1 MDRPLKSWLGTP
13 REWALDVAI
22 ATVAGA
28 FLGLIGPFGS
38 FLNGGVA
45 PLVIYWVLA
54 LWCATLVLGV
64 VCRLGIALARRWTIP
79 AALALTGSVVVASVP
94 LSLLVAQLARLFWP
108 RIALSP
114 LDWYWQSLVISAPLV
129 AIYAVIRRILAR
141 ERGEVL
147 PVFMPA
153 RLEASPAGSAEAG
166 EVLCLRMED
175 HYVRIHTAAGSRLV
189 EGPFERVIATLGDQ
203 EGLRVHRSWWVARAA
218 VLQVEADGRNLRLR
232 LQGDLSAPVSRASV
246 ARLREA
252 GWLSAET

>member
-1 MDRPLKSWLGTP
+1 MDRPQKSWIGTP
-13 REWALDVAI
+13 HEWAVDLAV

-64 VCRLGIALARRWTIP
+64 ICRLGLALARWWTIP
-79 AALALTGSVVVASVP
+79 AALALTGCVVVASVP

-129 AIYAVIRRILAR
+129 AIYVIGRSLLAAG
-141 ERGEVL
+141 RGEGFPRVAPAIL
-147 PVFMPA
+147 DAPPPV
-153 RLEASPAGSAEAG
+153 SPLAGD
-166 EVLCLRMED
+166 VLCLRMED
-175 HYVRIHTAAGSRLV
+175 HYVRIHTTAGSRLV
-189 EGPFERVIATLGDQ
+189 EGPFERVIATLGDH

-218 VLQVEADGRNLRLR
+218 VLQIEADGRNLKLK
-232 LQGDLSAPVSRASV
+232 LKGDLSAPVSRASV

-252 GWLSAET
+252 GWLSTDI

>member
-1 MDRPLKSWLGTP
+1 MDRPFRSWLGTP
-13 REWALDVAI
+13 REWAIDVAA
-22 ATVAGA
+22 ATVAGF

-38 FLNGGVA
+38 FFNDTA
-45 PLVIYWVLA
+45 AALVIYWVLA

-64 VCRLGIALARRWTIP
+64 VCRLGVALAPRWGIP
-79 AALALTGSVVVASVP
+79 VALALAGSVVVASGP
-94 LSLLVAQLARLFWP
+94 LSLLVAQIARLFWP

-129 AIYAVIRRILAR
+129 LVYAGLRHLLAR
-141 ERGEVL
+141 RGGEAPLFV
-147 PVFMPA
+147 MPA
-153 RLEASPAGSAEAG
+153 APEASPATPPAAG

-175 HYVRIHTAAGSRLV
+175 HYVRIYTAVGSRLV

-252 GWLSAET
+252 GWLSTET